1 MRVPHATAAHDEN
14 GHDGAVSH
22 GHFSPVDLVLPVARD
37 DVPPPVVVP
46 FVSYYVLRYVFLFFL
61 LFSSFFERGAFFY
74 FLPVFFF
81 FVTTGWTSE
90 MCVVVTSSSYPSGRY
105 PAKRFTRRAVHD
117 LDDLEASLPLDEML
131 CGICV
136 VQM

>member
-74 FLPVFFF
+74 FLHVFFF
-81 FVTTGWTSE
+81 CYHGLDFGEVSCGDIIIISKRTLPSE
-90 MCVVVTSSSYPSGRY
+90 TFHTPRCS
-105 PAKRFTRRAVHD
+105 
-117 LDDLEASLPLDEML
+117 
-131 CGICV
+131 
-136 VQM
+136 